1 MEDQILYLFI
11 LRNGFLIFVLV
22 PSLPDPAY
30 SGPESTSLTKI
41 TSRVWKLYVSDVDSS
56 DDNTKQY
63 HVNKIHITT
72 TTMSSQKNT
81 LAVAW
86 SIRRFMRARNASC
99 TLPSLVPISS
109 ALSKLAT
116 RRQFAYRTNIMRKVK
131 KSRPNKVCH
140 CAVS

>member
-1 MEDQILYLFI
+1 MCVCDMLF
-11 LRNGFLIFVLV
+11 
-22 PSLPDPAY
+22 
-30 SGPESTSLTKI
+30 
-41 TSRVWKLYVSDVDSS
+41 VSDVDSS

-99 TLPSLVPISS
+99 TLPSLVAISS
-109 ALSKLAT
+109 ALSKLVT
-116 RRQFAYRTNIMRKVK
+116 GRQFACHAIIMRKVK
-131 KSRPNKVCH
+131 KSRPNKVCQG
-140 CAVS
+140 AVS